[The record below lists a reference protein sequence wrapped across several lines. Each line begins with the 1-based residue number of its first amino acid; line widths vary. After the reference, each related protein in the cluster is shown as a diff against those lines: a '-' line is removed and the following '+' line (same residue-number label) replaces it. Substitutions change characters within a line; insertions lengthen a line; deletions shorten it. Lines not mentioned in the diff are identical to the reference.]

1 MEPRID
7 YQKALPPEALRA
19 FYQVEHAVHK
29 SGLDPKLLHLIK
41 MRASQLNGCA
51 FCLDM
56 HSKDARLAGETEQRL
71 YGLNAWR
78 ETPYYTDRE
87 RAALEWAEAVTL
99 ISRDQAPDDLY
110 EKTRQFFDESEF
122 SALTLAVVMIN
133 NWNRIAISFRAVPGS
148 YEPPAASKK
157 SQA

>member
-7 YQKALPPEALRA
+7 YQKVLAPEALRA

-71 YGLNAWR
+71 YGLSAWR

-87 RAALEWAEAVTL
+87 RAALEWTEAVTL
-99 ISRDQAPDDLY
+99 ISRDQAPDELY
-110 EKTRQFFDESEF
+110 EKTRQFFNESEF
-122 SALTLAVVMIN
+122 AALTLAAVMIN
-133 NWNRIAISFRAVPGS
+133 TWNRIAISFRAVPGS
-148 YEPPAASKK
+148 YEPPQAAKK
-157 SQA
+157 TEA

>member
-29 SGLDPKLLHLIK
+29 SGLDEKLLHLIK

-87 RAALEWAEAVTL
+87 RAALEWTEAVTL
-99 ISRDQAPDDLY
+99 ISRDQTPDDVY
-110 EKTRQFFDESEF
+110 ERTRKFFDEAEF
-122 SALTLAVVMIN
+122 GALTLAIVMIN

-148 YEPPAASKK
+148 YQPGSVKTR
-157 SQA
+157 SV

>member
-1 MEPRID
+1 
-7 YQKALPPEALRA
+7 
-19 FYQVEHAVHK
+19 
-29 SGLDPKLLHLIK
+29 

-56 HSKDARLAGETEQRL
+56 NSKDALLAVETEQRL
-71 YGLNAWR
+71 YGLNAGR

-110 EKTRQFFDESEF
+110 EKTRQFFNESEF
-122 SALTLAVVMIN
+122 AALTLAVVMIN
-133 NWNRIAISFRAVPGS
+133 NWNRIAISFRSVPGS
-148 YEPPAASKK
+148 YEPPQAART

>member
-1 MEPRID
+1 LEPRID
-7 YQKALPPEALRA
+7 YQKALPPEVLRA

-41 MRASQLNGCA
+41 MRASQINGCA

-87 RAALEWAEAVTL
+87 RAALEWTEAVTL
-99 ISRDQAPDDLY
+99 ISRDQTPDDLY
-110 EKTRQFFDESEF
+110 ERTRKFFNEAEF
-122 SALTLAVVMIN
+122 GALTLAAVMIN
-133 NWNRIAISFRAVPGS
+133 NWNRIAISFRSVPGS
-148 YEPPAASKK
+148 YEPGSVKTRSA
-157 SQA
+157 